1 VRGASAIILIMTS
14 NFAGLS
20 SLEIRI
26 LARIRLSVTTSLIAL
41 AAEADPA
48 LIARGAKRNFT
59 LCLAA
64 PGAPPSYIVS
74 EGGSFISYSG
84 GASPPRGSVSL
95 ILCFMTARSC
105 ASVLAG
111 GPGSPIPLFLG
122 PGAFPALGF
131 FRLAAARVPAIL
143 SAEGTEPEFRARLL
157 SEAALRG
164 LVEVGN
170 ADPALSARLAH
181 VPDGTVSFEVG
192 SAHRGKESSV
202 PKGFDGTS
210 QTAVPAF
217 ALGIAKRGRILTFS
231 PEAPASPS
239 VRLRFRDP
247 EAACSVLGGSRQAAV
262 ALGAGE
268 VSLSGYLPLVQ
279 GLFAV
284 LDRLG
289 DFLAVKVRV
298 GDPTSEREYGVSMTT
313 SPKSVN
319 LPAGSFPAAS
329 IPTSSLSSVPIVQP
343 APAGLTRS
351 CALFERAAR
360 VIPGGIY
367 GSKSPGFL
375 VPGSYPIYIERA
387 RGSRMWDADGNE
399 YIDYLCGYGSQLVGY
414 GNEAVDEA
422 TCSRIRSG
430 DLLDQPAP
438 LMIELAEKLV
448 SRIEGTSWAV
458 FVKNGTD
465 ATTLALSLSRVRT
478 GKALALAAEGAYHG
492 AANWCGTNP
501 FPELAFER
509 DRILTFPYGDEE
521 ALGRL
526 FAEHRG
532 QIACLFLTP
541 YHHPT
546 YKPQVLPGPS
556 WHRTA
561 RRLCDEEGALLVMD
575 DIRANFRLHE
585 GGSHLRFGAKPDL
598 WCMGK
603 ALANGQ
609 PISLL
614 MGRGELMKA
623 ASSFFITGTY
633 WTSAAPMAAAIACLD
648 EMERLGGVKRLEEL
662 GNALRVGLEAAGSD
676 YGFGARISGP
686 PAIPFLTFDEDP
698 MLYLNQRFGAAM
710 ARRGVFLH
718 PHHNWFISLAHS
730 EEDIGVT
737 VERAREVF
745 AAMREGRA

>member
-1 VRGASAIILIMTS
+1 
-14 NFAGLS
+14 
-20 SLEIRI
+20 
-26 LARIRLSVTTSLIAL
+26 
-41 AAEADPA
+41 
-48 LIARGAKRNFT
+48 
-59 LCLAA
+59 
-64 PGAPPSYIVS
+64 
-74 EGGSFISYSG
+74 
-84 GASPPRGSVSL
+84 
-95 ILCFMTARSC
+95 
-105 ASVLAG
+105 
-111 GPGSPIPLFLG
+111 
-122 PGAFPALGF
+122 
-131 FRLAAARVPAIL
+131 
-143 SAEGTEPEFRARLL
+143 
-157 SEAALRG
+157 
-164 LVEVGN
+164 
-170 ADPALSARLAH
+170 
-181 VPDGTVSFEVG
+181 
-192 SAHRGKESSV
+192 
-202 PKGFDGTS
+202 
-210 QTAVPAF
+210 
-217 ALGIAKRGRILTFS
+217 
-231 PEAPASPS
+231 
-239 VRLRFRDP
+239 
-247 EAACSVLGGSRQAAV
+247 
-262 ALGAGE
+262 
-268 VSLSGYLPLVQ
+268 
-279 GLFAV
+279 
-284 LDRLG
+284 
-289 DFLAVKVRV
+289 
-298 GDPTSEREYGVSMTT
+298 
-313 SPKSVN
+313 
-319 LPAGSFPAAS
+319 
-329 IPTSSLSSVPIVQP
+329 
-343 APAGLTRS
+343 
-351 CALFERAAR
+351 
-360 VIPGGIY
+360 
-367 GSKSPGFL
+367 
-375 VPGSYPIYIERA
+375 
-387 RGSRMWDADGNE
+387 MWDADGNE